1 MKCTV
6 PHDWVANTFSIS
18 AGLGSMFTTG
28 WSQMYWGK
36 TVLESLTLAKQKM
49 CIALF
54 FFSDSVVK
62 GMVTLG
68 NLMAKLLKGKAQK
81 SDPVEK
87 VLYHQFKQVSLLP
100 FSVQA

>member
-1 MKCTV
+1 M
-6 PHDWVANTFSIS
+6 ANTFSKS
-18 AGLGSMFTTG
+18 ADLGSRFTTG
-28 WSQMYWGK
+28 LSQMFWGR
-36 TVLESLTLAKQKM
+36 TVLESILFKKM
-49 CIALF
+49 CIAHF
-54 FFSDSVVK
+54 FVVFVFFSCSGSVVK